1 MCAEVSEDDSRAV
14 AADAEGEAGPAG
26 ATRPLRAVA
35 MGGGV
40 NGNTDVCCRAWH
52 DLGNSF
58 LMVTYGTFNNDDTAF
73 APLTSLERGEVFNC
87 DEHTDPQDVVAKVLA
102 FRPDAIMCGGWNQ
115 PPAFR
120 QVMKAMQ
127 PPVLR
132 IMFMDAIWRSSMN
145 QWIGRGMHR
154 FMIDPN
160 FDVVMVPGER
170 SEFLA
175 RRIGFGPDDII
186 RGGYTGNTPLFDS
199 GPRSAQELASRR
211 RFLYVGRLVP
221 FKGIDVL
228 AQAYRQYRR
237 LVPDPWEL
245 HVAGLGPEGQQ
256 LERIDGVTMHGFVQA
271 PDLAALMHE
280 SSGFVLPSLGEHF
293 GIVVHEAAAAGLPLL
308 VSETAG
314 AVPGFLQD
322 GYNGWAVPEGD
333 VAAWTRC
340 LTQLSGQSPDR
351 LREMS
356 DISRALSTR
365 ISPAGWARNLH
376 DMIQRR
382 RAAAA
387 NGHH

>member
-1 MCAEVSEDDSRAV
+1 MTEDDPRAV
-14 AADAEGEAGPAG
+14 ATHEQGQAG
-26 ATRPLRAVA
+26 TRRPLRTVA
-35 MGGGV
+35 LGGAGV
-40 NGNTDVCCRAWH
+40 NGNTDICSRAWH

-58 LMVTYGTFNNDDTAF
+58 LMVAFGAFKQDDTAF
-73 APLTSLERGEVFNC
+73 APLTSLERGEVFRC
-87 DEHTDPQDVVAKVLA
+87 DEHTDPKDVVARVLA
-102 FRPDAIMCGGWNQ
+102 YQPDAIMSGGWNQ
-115 PPAFR
+115 PPAYR

-132 IMFMDAIWRSSMN
+132 IMHMDAIWRSSVN
-145 QWIGRGMHR
+145 QWVGRGVHR

-170 SEFLA
+170 SAFLA

-199 GPRSAQELASRR
+199 GPRTGEELASRR

-221 FKGIDVL
+221 FKGLDIL
-228 AQAYRQYRR
+228 AQAYRQYRAR
-237 LVPDPWEL
+237 VSNPWEL
-245 HVAGLGPEGQQ
+245 HIAGMGPEGHQFDGI
-256 LERIDGVTMHGFVQA
+256 EGVTMHGFVQA

-280 SSGFVLPSLGEHF
+280 SSGLVLPSIGEHF

-308 VSETAG
+308 VSDTAG
-314 AVPGFLQD
+314 SVPEFVQD

-340 LTQLSGQSPDR
+340 LTQLSNQPPER

-356 DISRALSTR
+356 DISRALSSR

-376 DMIQRR
+376 DMIERR
-382 RAAAA
+382 LAAAT
-387 NGHH
+387 NGSR